1 MMIRWWEHS
10 QKGVTDDGQTDRQT
24 DGRTDRQ
31 TDWTIHRAAWS
42 QLKSTSPHS
51 LIEHIKFTAG
61 FSWSCP
67 DLMFP
72 ILHKVWHSL
81 LSIMKH
87 IKALIIDGS
96 YSIWILTFCF
106 GQPMWRSFCCATLHQ
121 KRHKWHTAM
130 VMAIVDCDVTKLSVW
145 LLCVTWP
152 VSFYADRNS
161 VDVDAPGE
169 RVWGVTGPS
178 VWRVLLETRIF
189 YPW

>member
-1 MMIRWWEHS
+1 
-10 QKGVTDDGQTDRQT
+10 
-24 DGRTDRQ
+24 
-31 TDWTIHRAAWS
+31 
-42 QLKSTSPHS
+42 
-51 LIEHIKFTAG
+51 
-61 FSWSCP
+61 
-67 DLMFP
+67 MFP

-121 KRHKWHTAM
+121 KRRKWHTAM
-130 VMAIVDCDVTKLSVW
+130 VMAIVDCDITKLSVW

-169 RVWGVTGPS
+169 RVGALQGHLYERCCLKQEYFTHGSIGWIYIPWWWLATEHGLSSGLLLNRRYCNGFWLVKP
-178 VWRVLLETRIF
+178 VVLERF
-189 YPW
+189 YHANWPL

>member
-1 MMIRWWEHS
+1 
-10 QKGVTDDGQTDRQT
+10 
-24 DGRTDRQ
+24 
-31 TDWTIHRAAWS
+31 
-42 QLKSTSPHS
+42 
-51 LIEHIKFTAG
+51 
-61 FSWSCP
+61 
-67 DLMFP
+67 MFP

-121 KRHKWHTAM
+121 KRRKWHTAM

-152 VSFYADRNS
+152 VSFYADPKQCWRWRTREKGFG
-161 VDVDAPGE
+161 ALQGHLYE
-169 RVWGVTGPS
+169 GVAWNKNILPMVALDEYIYRDDG
-178 VWRVLLETRIF
+178 LLQNRIVF
-189 YPW
+189 RSSFE